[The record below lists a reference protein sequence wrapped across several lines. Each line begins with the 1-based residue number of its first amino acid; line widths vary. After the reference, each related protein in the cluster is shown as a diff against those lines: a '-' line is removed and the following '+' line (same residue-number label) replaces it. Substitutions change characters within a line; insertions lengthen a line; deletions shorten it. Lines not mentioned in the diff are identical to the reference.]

1 MRLSLDQ
8 RKNADAMLNAMRVLN
23 GTVDESKQGIIL
35 ATTDIGAGVD
45 VRTALTDED
54 STGGYGLTGKA
65 LAAQT
70 LTTGVAAVTRRAK
83 TFFVCMSI
91 TYFLTV
97 LVRDY
102 SAAGASAAA
111 SVVAAALRAR
121 VVAWTLV
128 IFRRVSC

>member
-54 STGGYGLTGKA
+54 STGGYDLFCVPCLLPTF
-65 LAAQT
+65 LQFSCE
-70 LTTGVAAVTRRAK
+70 TTRLWVPQRLPRWWQRP
-83 TFFVCMSI
+83 CEH
-91 TYFLTV
+91 
-97 LVRDY
+97 
-102 SAAGASAAA
+102 AS
-111 SVVAAALRAR
+111 
-121 VVAWTLV
+121 WPEP
-128 IFRRVSC
+128 

>member
-1 MRLSLDQ
+1 
-8 RKNADAMLNAMRVLN
+8 MLNAMRVLN

-83 TFFVCMSI
+83 TFFVCHV
-91 TYFLTV
+91 FLK
-97 LVRDY
+97 L
-102 SAAGASAAA
+102 
-111 SVVAAALRAR
+111 LRIKQLR
-121 VVAWTLV
+121 
-128 IFRRVSC
+128 S